1 MSLTSAERQ
10 VLRARANAIKS
21 QMSVGREG
29 LTPAVI
35 EAIRSALRRNDLI
48 KVRIRAADH
57 AEADEVARQIVEA
70 VPCDLVARTGR
81 VAVLYSPAGALDG
94 EDERGPE

>member
-1 MSLTSAERQ
+1 
-10 VLRARANAIKS
+10 
-21 QMSVGREG
+21 MSVGREG

-35 EAIRSALRRNDLI
+35 EAIRSALRRTELI

-81 VAVLYSPAGALDG
+81 VAVLHSAAGALDVG
-94 EDERGPE
+94 DDRESE